1 MVMSKKLRLILL
13 CSVAIGSG
21 YALAQDSDQIYQNS
35 QGLSLFEAVEVAAGG
50 SSGANRTPRRLQD
63 TVSGPEFTLL
73 GTSRIGGSY
82 SAILRHRSGESIL
95 VRSQGNTATAIEG
108 HAGYSVLSVGTGKLS
123 LRYPVSVPCVEDV
136 RQGVSCTAGPNT
148 AELVLSSSAPLSRP
162 ATLATFEQQAG
173 STEASTAQSIN
184 PFEGIIA
191 AQRDGNDPAQDGGVR
206 GERFVPKRIS
216 PEDVPSGMR
225 VVATPFG
232 DRLVEQ

>member
-50 SSGANRTPRRLQD
+50 SSGANRTPRRRQD

-82 SAILRHRSGESIL
+82 SAILRDRSGESIL
-95 VRSQGNTATAIEG
+95 VRSQENTATAIEG
-108 HAGYSVLSVGTGKLS
+108 HPGYSVLSVGAGKLS
-123 LRYPVSVPCVEDV
+123 LRYPVSVPCVGNV
-136 RQGVSCTAGPNT
+136 GQGVSCNADPNT
-148 AELVLSSSAPLSRP
+148 AELVLSSSVPLSRP
-162 ATLATFEQQAG
+162 ATSATFEQQAG
-173 STEASTAQSIN
+173 STESSTAQSIN

>member
-1 MVMSKKLRLILL
+1 MPRIRIKSIRIAKSCPCLR
-13 CSVAIGSG
+13 
-21 YALAQDSDQIYQNS
+21 
-35 QGLSLFEAVEVAAGG
+35 AVEVAAGV
-50 SSGANRTPRRLQD
+50 SSGASRTPRRPRD

-95 VRSQGNTATAIEG
+95 VRSQGNIATAIEG

-162 ATLATFEQQAG
+162 ATSATFEQQAG
-173 STEASTAQSIN
+173 STESSTAQGIN

-191 AQRDGNDPAQDGGVR
+191 AQRPMAMIL
-206 GERFVPKRIS
+206 PKMVAAVVSGLSLNESARKMS
-216 PEDVPSGMR
+216 PPVCAWLLPPSVTGW
-225 VVATPFG
+225 
-232 DRLVEQ
+232 LNNS